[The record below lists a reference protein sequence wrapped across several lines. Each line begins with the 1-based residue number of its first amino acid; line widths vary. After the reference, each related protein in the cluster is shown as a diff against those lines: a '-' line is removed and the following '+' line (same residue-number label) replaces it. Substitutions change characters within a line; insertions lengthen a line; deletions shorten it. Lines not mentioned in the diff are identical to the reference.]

1 MLLFVFLRGGFSIH
15 CTPRT
20 RKEFLP
26 RQSLL
31 WLRGRTIGTLR
42 AERHTLTS
50 AEWTSCS
57 ACHELL
63 CSRAFLFIVLLSAQ
77 HPQIPRFLLIFR
89 GSWPMP
95 LSLPNH
101 SALALF
107 AQRTRIPTSARS
119 IGFCV
124 IWVCIGSRSQS
135 KLLCNG
141 FKGKWNSFLGPEKDE
156 KYKISYYKKF

>member
-1 MLLFVFLRGGFSIH
+1 MEVMVAVQSGGAFLFTA
-15 CTPRT
+15 TPRT

-31 WLRGRTIGTLR
+31 WLRGSRTIGALR

-63 CSRAFLFIVLLSAQ
+63 CSRAFLFIALRSAQ
-77 HPQIPRFLLIFR
+77 HPQIPRLLQFFR
-89 GSWPMP
+89 GIWPMS
-95 LSLPNH
+95 LSLLYH

-119 IGFCV
+119 IGFCA
-124 IWVCIGSRSQS
+124 ILVCISSS
-135 KLLCNG
+135 
-141 FKGKWNSFLGPEKDE
+141 S
-156 KYKISYYKKF
+156 S